1 MDTLALQGYM
11 RTALG
16 AWPALATLIG
26 DRIYDRVPAN
36 PTFPYVV
43 IGLTQGID
51 QSAACLTD
59 WEVFA
64 QLDIWSRAVGFP
76 EAKRIASQCDEA
88 LSLRYPN
95 LNGFRVGWFEPVG
108 QRFLMDPD
116 GVTSHGV
123 LEYRSRYGPEV

>member
-16 AWPALATLIG
+16 ASTELAALVGT
-26 DRIYDRVPAN
+26 RIYDRVPS
-36 PTFPYVV
+36 PPVFPYIV

-51 QSAACLTD
+51 QSVACLTD

-76 EAKRIASQCDEA
+76 EAKRIACECDEA
-88 LSLRYPN
+88 LAARYPN

-123 LEYRSRYGPEV
+123 LDYRSRYGPEV